1 MLYRRHDQ
9 TLYSVLF
16 TNTNDST
23 PAFQLRSIFG
33 AITET
38 AWAIGC
44 YYFIFVNVSCVG
56 YTAQSI
62 TMILCRSIK

>member
-1 MLYRRHDQ
+1 MLYQRHDQ

-23 PAFQLRSIFG
+23 PAFQLRSTFG

-44 YYFIFVNVSCVG
+44 YYLYFVNVLYVG
-56 YTAQSI
+56 YTFVEYNHDS
-62 TMILCRSIK
+62 